1 MANIQITLNDE
12 QIPQRKTVK
21 YLGIHLQA
29 NMKFNNQT
37 TEALK
42 KAKNVTSRLW
52 RMIGPYSKLSLVNKL
67 TIYKLFTRS
76 ALTYNIHLWY
86 ETSKT
91 NRKRIQTYQN
101 KIIRMCMNLRPDPIS
116 FRQVRN
122 TTIHQI
128 CNIPTIVEFY
138 KRIKN
143 KFIEGCKNHN
153 NETIKSFFPH
163 TND

>member
-1 MANIQITLNDE
+1 MKQNCMITGIRGFFSTYTRDE
-12 QIPQRKTVK
+12 H
-21 YLGIHLQA
+21 Y
-29 NMKFNNQT
+29 
-37 TEALK
+37 
-42 KAKNVTSRLW
+42 S
-52 RMIGPYSKLSLVNKL
+52 IGPYSKLSLVNKL

-86 ETSKT
+86 ETSMT

-128 CNIPTIVEFY
+128 CNISTVIEFY
-138 KRIKN
+138 ERIKD
-143 KFIEGCKNHN
+143 KSIEGCKNHR
-153 NETIKSFFPH
+153 NETIKSFFP
-163 TND
+163 TPMLSYE